1 MGLGPQARLRPG
13 PGGRLA
19 EQPEWPPVYGQRPT
33 SCSVTQAKCVS
44 EEWALSR
51 GPPGPLLLPGTD
63 QEPRRPAGTRA
74 APRHA
79 ALPPAKGGRVC
90 FCPNIFISSLSLSF
104 SVVPMAQGS
113 SRGQRQNWRHGS
125 DNAGTPRPPGNSR
138 TPSFLRPSTSVII
151 TNRRSSSE
159 RPATPAPQLFPQH
172 FGPN

>member
-1 MGLGPQARLRPG
+1 M
-13 PGGRLA
+13 
-19 EQPEWPPVYGQRPT
+19 
-33 SCSVTQAKCVS
+33 
-44 EEWALSR
+44 
-51 GPPGPLLLPGTD
+51 
-63 QEPRRPAGTRA
+63 
-74 APRHA
+74 
-79 ALPPAKGGRVC
+79 C